1 MSANS
6 AGHMPATPPAERP
19 LYVRMS
25 RAQGMFGVHRS
36 TIYRWCK
43 DGLLTIHKRGPGVS
57 LIRVA
62 EFEALVNSQQK

>member
-36 TIYRWCK
+36 TIYRWR
-43 DGLLTIHKRGPGVS
+43 DQGLLTIHKRGRGVS

-62 EFEALVNSQQK
+62 EFEKLVSNRQE

>member
-19 LYVRMS
+19 LYVRRS

-36 TIYRWCK
+36 TIYRWIK
-43 DGLLTIHKRGPGVS
+43 KGWIKKRQAGGAT
-57 LIRVA
+57 LICVA
-62 EFEALVNSQQK
+62 EFEALVNRQQK

>member
-36 TIYRWCK
+36 TIYRWIK
-43 DGLLTIHKRGPGVS
+43 KGLLTIHKRGPGVS

-62 EFEALVNSQQK
+62 EFEALVSNRQQ

>member
-1 MSANS
+1 MSADS

-43 DGLLTIHKRGPGVS
+43 DGLLTIHKRGRVS

-62 EFEALVNSQQK
+62 EFEALVSNRQQ